1 MFWLILT
8 NFLAWMLLYLAI
20 TVESKWMKIL
30 CAVILVGGIVCIFL
44 AKPDFIF
51 ANPTRSR
58 IVNFICDVI
67 GCNESA
73 SIGVSPAG
81 DSEARA
87 GGVQNSQRGA
97 AGFGAAP
104 QYHRRAGGCSDREQ
118 SFHARHSPSRDR
130 PLGSNDNLHIS
141 TNQHFSFL
149 KNNPDNRGWA
159 MIQWVIS

>member
-1 MFWLILT
+1 MQDMFWLILT

-67 GCNESA
+67 GL
-73 SIGVSPAG
+73 IILYPK
-81 DSEARA
+81 
-87 GGVQNSQRGA
+87 
-97 AGFGAAP
+97 
-104 QYHRRAGGCSDREQ
+104 
-118 SFHARHSPSRDR
+118 
-130 PLGSNDNLHIS
+130 LK
-141 TNQHFSFL
+141 TNN
-149 KNNPDNRGWA
+149 KE
-159 MIQWVIS
+159 